1 MSDNPEIAKSITI
14 DKVTTNYHDVG
25 KGFPVVL
32 LHGSGAGV
40 TAWANWRGT
49 IPVLAGKSRV
59 IAPDLVGFGY
69 TEAPADFEY
78 RFMDT
83 WVEQIIGLLDA
94 LDIERTD
101 LVGNSFGGSVS
112 LALAVR
118 HPERV
123 RRIVLMGSGGQDFPV
138 TQELEALWG
147 YTPSLENMKKI
158 MDIMAFDRSL
168 VTDELAELRYRATIR
183 PGVQE
188 RFERVFPPPRQRWSD
203 AQVVAD
209 ADLAALPHEVLIIHG
224 RDDRVVPLEVSL
236 SLARKID
243 RSQLHVFGRCGHWTQ
258 IEHGSRFVRLV
269 EDFLAEGLSNEATKA
284 ASK

>member
-83 WVEQIIGLLDA
+83 WVEQII
-94 LDIERTD
+94 
-101 LVGNSFGGSVS
+101 
-112 LALAVR
+112 
-118 HPERV
+118 
-123 RRIVLMGSGGQDFPV
+123 
-138 TQELEALWG
+138 
-147 YTPSLENMKKI
+147 
-158 MDIMAFDRSL
+158 
-168 VTDELAELRYRATIR
+168 
-183 PGVQE
+183 
-188 RFERVFPPPRQRWSD
+188 
-203 AQVVAD
+203 
-209 ADLAALPHEVLIIHG
+209 
-224 RDDRVVPLEVSL
+224 
-236 SLARKID
+236 
-243 RSQLHVFGRCGHWTQ
+243 
-258 IEHGSRFVRLV
+258 
-269 EDFLAEGLSNEATKA
+269 
-284 ASK
+284 